1 MRRRQIAQPSA
12 LITLVDVLFV
22 LVFAALVQAAAAR
35 DKAAAL
41 EAAAAED
48 DAPAPLVAIDA
59 GVAPPVVAA
68 DLAVLRE
75 RALATLAADLEGRPA
90 VVARVSKDG
99 VLTALELAD
108 RRIELGVPLLERVP
122 EPDIVVA
129 YLGDRS
135 ADLRICRIAA
145 VRLGVADLS
154 EHLIVISPDV
164 PLADLTVALV
174 AGLRRDAERCL
185 AEQRGAAVVV
195 DPAALTLPPES
206 P

>member
-1 MRRRQIAQPSA
+1 MRRRQIPQPSS

-22 LVFAALVQAAAAR
+22 LTFAALVQAAAAR
-35 DKAAAL
+35 DKAAAA
-41 EAAAAED
+41 EDAAAEPTPPP
-48 DAPAPLVAIDA
+48 APAPDA
-59 GVAPPVVAA
+59 GVAPVVAA
-68 DLAVLRE
+68 ELTALRA
-75 RALATLAADLEGRPA
+75 RALADLAADLEGRPA

-99 VLTALELAD
+99 VLTTLELAD

-135 ADLRICRIAA
+135 ADLRICRIA
-145 VRLGVADLS
+145 VLRLGVTDLS

-185 AEQRGAAVVV
+185 AEQGGAAVVV
-195 DPAALTLPPES
+195 DPAALTLAPES

>member
-1 MRRRQIAQPSA
+1 MRRRQVAPPTSLTS
-12 LITLVDVLFV
+12 LIDVLFI
-22 LVFAALVQAAAAR
+22 LVFATVIHSVASKRAADQLAVA
-35 DKAAAL
+35 D
-41 EAAAAED
+41 E
-48 DAPAPLVAIDA
+48 PPLPSAVDA
-59 GVAPPVVAA
+59 GVAPMVAPG
-68 DLAVLRE
+68 LTVLRE
-75 RALATLAADLEGRPA
+75 RALADLAADLEGRPA
-90 VVARVSKDG
+90 VVARVSSDG
-99 VLTALELAD
+99 VLTALELPD

-135 ADLRICRIAA
+135 AELRICAIA
-145 VRLGVADLS
+145 VLRLGVADLS

-195 DPAALTLPPES
+195 DPAALQPVPET